1 MIAEGQAIVRACLRR
16 NRPGS
21 YQIQAAINAVHAD
34 AATFEAT
41 DWNQILA
48 LYDQLLV
55 LCPTPV
61 VALNR
66 AIALGEVRGPA
77 AAIALLDDLDLD
89 VYHLFH
95 ANRADLL
102 RRLGRPGDA
111 AVAHA
116 RAAELASNDAE
127 RAFLVGRLAA
137 LGSIGG
143 EDVLI
148 SLRA

>member
-1 MIAEGQAIVRACLRR
+1 M
-16 NRPGS
+16 
-21 YQIQAAINAVHAD
+21 
-34 AATFEAT
+34 
-41 DWNQILA
+41 
-48 LYDQLLV
+48 

-89 VYHLFH
+89 LDQYYLFH
-95 ANRADLL
+95 ATRADLL

-143 EDVLI
+143 EDVLM

>member
-1 MIAEGQAIVRACLRR
+1 
-16 NRPGS
+16 
-21 YQIQAAINAVHAD
+21 
-34 AATFEAT
+34 
-41 DWNQILA
+41 
-48 LYDQLLV
+48 V

-143 EDVLI
+143 EDVLM